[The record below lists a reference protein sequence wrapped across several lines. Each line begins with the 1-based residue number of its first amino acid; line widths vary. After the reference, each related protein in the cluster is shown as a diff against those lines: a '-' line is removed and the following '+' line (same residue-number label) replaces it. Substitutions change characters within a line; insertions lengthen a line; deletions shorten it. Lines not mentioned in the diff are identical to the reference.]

1 MAVQKKGKWANH
13 MLELATVRY
22 WQGQL
27 NESGIK
33 NSASNRTDTRL
44 VYRTHLA
51 AFSEW
56 LSGRI
61 FDMRVQAVA
70 DGKIVRETAQKSFAN
85 VEELLRFGEDGFGNE
100 KEVRKIISQYLRD
113 PRHVHLAHSTMSGM
127 CAAIKSYFDAND
139 VATNVR
145 FNGKKRDEIEVTEE
159 PELEIA
165 DFYKMMTANKVDLM
179 VRAVMLVKFQAG
191 MDSSTLADRF
201 NFYAYP
207 QMAKWCGADDHKT
220 WEKDKCPIP
229 VQLVRVKTG
238 IKYTTFVDCDALD
251 AIKAYLSWREERHG
265 PRDPAGPI
273 FITTRNEPIR
283 GEWVSNAFGRLAN
296 SSRAQ
301 RRLGNGVLKLRPHKT
316 RRLLKS
322 LLMECGCAEWA
333 ADHVLGHKAK
343 DPYTGPAELFPRRLR
358 EEYAKASHK
367 INVLSRAASSIDGE
381 DPAEAAEKAL
391 KESKAKVEVLE
402 KRVNELEAEIDK
414 KDARSA
420 GAESRFDAAVK
431 AIIDAL
437 DDPGGDL
444 RKSIRD
450 RLGGL

>member
-1 MAVQKKGKWANH
+1 
-13 MLELATVRY
+13 MLEFATVRY

-33 NSASNRTDTRL
+33 NTTSNKTDTRL

-51 AFSEW
+51 AFNEW
-56 LSGRI
+56 LPGRI

-70 DGKIVRETAQKSFAN
+70 DGRIVRETAQKSFAN
-85 VEELLRFGEDGFGNE
+85 VEELLRFGDDGSGNE

-113 PRHVHLAHSTMSGM
+113 PRHVNRAHSTLSGM
-127 CAAIKSYFDAND
+127 CAAIKSYFDAHD
-139 VATNVR
+139 VATNVK

-191 MDSSTLADRF
+191 LDSSTLANRF

-207 QMAKWCGADDHKT
+207 QIAKWCGADDHKV

-238 IKYTTFVDCDALD
+238 IKYTTFIDRDALD
-251 AIKAYLSWREERHG
+251 AVKTYLSWREEEHG

-273 FITTRNEPIR
+273 FLTTRNEPIR
-283 GEWVSNAFGRLAN
+283 GEWISDAFRRLSH
-296 SSRAQ
+296 SSKAQ
-301 RRLGNGVLKLRPHKT
+301 RRLGNGILKLRSHKT

-322 LLMECGCAEWA
+322 LLMECGCAE
-333 ADHVLGHKAK
+333 
-343 DPYTGPAELFPRRLR
+343 
-358 EEYAKASHK
+358 
-367 INVLSRAASSIDGE
+367 
-381 DPAEAAEKAL
+381 
-391 KESKAKVEVLE
+391 
-402 KRVNELEAEIDK
+402 
-414 KDARSA
+414 
-420 GAESRFDAAVK
+420 
-431 AIIDAL
+431 
-437 DDPGGDL
+437 
-444 RKSIRD
+444 
-450 RLGGL
+450 

>member
-1 MAVQKKGKWANH
+1 MTVQKNGRRSRY
-13 MLELATVRY
+13 MLEFATVRY

-27 NESGIK
+27 NECGVK
-33 NSASNRTDTRL
+33 NSASSRTSTKLVYLTRL
-44 VYRTHLA
+44 TT
-51 AFSEW
+51 FNEW

-70 DGKIVRETAQKSFAN
+70 DGRIVRETAQKSFGN

-113 PRHVHLAHSTMSGM
+113 PRHGKLAHSTMSGI
-127 CAAIKSYFDAND
+127 CASIKLYFDAHD

-159 PELEIA
+159 PELDIA

-191 MDSSTLADRF
+191 LDSSTLADRF

-207 QMAKWCGADDHKT
+207 QMAKWCGTDDYKA
-220 WEKDKCPIP
+220 WGKDKCPIP

-238 IKYTTFVDCDALD
+238 IRYTTFVDCDALD
-251 AIKAYLSWREERHG
+251 AIKAYLSWREESHG
-265 PRDPAGPI
+265 PRDPARPMFLTI
-273 FITTRNEPIR
+273 KDKPIR
-283 GEWVSNAFGRLAN
+283 VEWISDAFRRLTY
-296 SSRAQ
+296 SSKAQ
-301 RRLGNGVLKLRPHKT
+301 RRLGNGALKLRPHKT

-343 DPYTGPAELFPRRLR
+343 DPYTGPAELFPKRLR
-358 EEYAKASHK
+358 EEYTKASHK
-367 INVLSRAASSIDGE
+367 INVLTRAASVVDDE
-381 DPAEAAEKAL
+381 DPAEEAKKAL
-391 KESKAKVEVLE
+391 KESQSKVEVLE
-402 KRVNELEAEIDK
+402 RRINELETENAK

-420 GAESRFDAAVK
+420 GAESRFDLAIK

-444 RKSIRD
+444 RKNIRD
-450 RLGGL
+450 RLGAI

>member
-1 MAVQKKGKWANH
+1 MTVQKKSRLANH
-13 MLELATVRY
+13 MLEFATVRY

-27 NESGIK
+27 NECGIK
-33 NSASNRTDTRL
+33 NSTSNKTDTRT
-44 VYRTHLA
+44 VYRTRLA
-51 AFSEW
+51 AFNEW
-56 LSGRI
+56 LPGRI

-70 DGKIVRETAQKSFAN
+70 DGKIVRETSQKSFAN

-100 KEVRKIISQYLRD
+100 KEIRKIISQYLRD
-113 PRHVHLAHSTMSGM
+113 PRHGNLAHSTMSGM
-127 CAAIKSYFDAND
+127 CAAIKSYFDAHD

-191 MDSSTLADRF
+191 LDSSTLADRF
-201 NFYAYP
+201 NFYAY
-207 QMAKWCGADDHKT
+207 QQIAKWCGADDHKA

-229 VQLVRVKTG
+229 VHLVRVKTG
-238 IKYTTFVDCDALD
+238 IKYTTFIDCDALD
-251 AIKAYLSWREERHG
+251 AIKTYLSWREERHG
-265 PRDPAGPI
+265 QRDPAGPV
-273 FITTRNEPIR
+273 FLTTRNESIR
-283 GEWVSNAFGRLAN
+283 REWISDAFGRLAN

-367 INVLSRAASSIDGE
+367 INVLSRAASSVDGE

-402 KRVNELEAEIDK
+402 KRVNELESEIDK

-444 RKSIRD
+444 RKNIRD

>member
-1 MAVQKKGKWANH
+1 
-13 MLELATVRY
+13 MLEFATVRY

-33 NSASNRTDTRL
+33 NSTSTRTDTRL
-44 VYRTHLA
+44 VYLTRLA
-51 AFSEW
+51 AFNEW
-56 LSGRI
+56 LPGRI

-70 DGKIVRETAQKSFAN
+70 DGKIVRETSQKSFAN
-85 VEELLRFGEDGFGNE
+85 VEELLRFGDDGSGNE

-113 PRHVHLAHSTMSGM
+113 PRHGNLAHSTMAGM
-127 CAAIKSYFDAND
+127 CSAIKSYFDAHD
-139 VATNVR
+139 VATNVK
-145 FNGKKRDEIEVTEE
+145 FNGKKRDEIEVIEE

-165 DFYKMMTANKVDLM
+165 DFYKMMTASKVNLM

-191 MDSSTLADRF
+191 LDSSTLADRF
-201 NFYAYP
+201 NFYAY
-207 QMAKWCGADDHKT
+207 QQIAKWCGTDDHNM
-220 WEKDKCPIP
+220 WETDKCPIP
-229 VQLVRVKTG
+229 VQLVRVKTVV
-238 IKYTTFVDCDALD
+238 KYTTFIDRDALD
-251 AIKAYLSWREERHG
+251 AIKTYLSWREERHG
-265 PRDPAGPI
+265 PRDPAGPM
-273 FITTRNEPIR
+273 FLTTRNEPIR
-283 GEWVSNAFGRLAN
+283 GEWIADAFGRLAN

-333 ADHVLGHKAK
+333 ADHVLDHKAK
-343 DPYTGPAELFPRRLR
+343 DPYTGPAELFPKRLR

-367 INVLSRAASSIDGE
+367 INVLSKAASSVDCE
-381 DPAEAAEKAL
+381 DITGATEKAL

-402 KRVNELEAEIDK
+402 KRINELEAEIDK

-444 RKSIRD
+444 RKNIRD

>member
-1 MAVQKKGKWANH
+1 MAG
-13 MLELATVRY
+13 TC
-22 WQGQL
+22 
-27 NESGIK
+27 S
-33 NSASNRTDTRL
+33 
-44 VYRTHLA
+44 
-51 AFSEW
+51 
-56 LSGRI
+56 
-61 FDMRVQAVA
+61 
-70 DGKIVRETAQKSFAN
+70 
-85 VEELLRFGEDGFGNE
+85 
-100 KEVRKIISQYLRD
+100 
-113 PRHVHLAHSTMSGM
+113 
-127 CAAIKSYFDAND
+127 AIKSYFDAHD
-139 VATNVR
+139 VATNVK

-191 MDSSTLADRF
+191 LDSSTLADRF
-201 NFYAYP
+201 NFYAY
-207 QMAKWCGADDHKT
+207 QQIAKWCGTDDHKA
-220 WEKDKCPIP
+220 WGHDKCPIP

-238 IKYTTFVDCDALD
+238 VKYTTFIDRDALD
-251 AIKAYLSWREERHG
+251 AIKAYLSWREERRG

-273 FITTRNEPIR
+273 FITTRNEPIH
-283 GEWVSNAFGRLAN
+283 GEWISDAFRRLSR
-296 SSRAQ
+296 SSKAQ

-367 INVLSRAASSIDGE
+367 INVLSKAASSVDCE
-381 DPAEAAEKAL
+381 NPAETAEKAL
-391 KESKAKVEVLE
+391 KERNAHVEVLE
-402 KRVNELEAEIDK
+402 KRINELEAEIDK

-444 RKSIRD
+444 RKNIRD

>member
-1 MAVQKKGKWANH
+1 MTVQKKSRLANH
-13 MLELATVRY
+13 MLEFATVRY

-27 NESGIK
+27 NECSIK
-33 NSASNRTDTRL
+33 NSTSNKTDTRT
-44 VYRTHLA
+44 VYRTRLA
-51 AFSEW
+51 AFNEW
-56 LSGRI
+56 LPGRI

-70 DGKIVRETAQKSFAN
+70 DGKIVRETVQKSFAN
-85 VEELLRFGEDGFGNE
+85 MEELLRFGEDGFGNE

-113 PRHVHLAHSTMSGM
+113 PRHGKLAHSTMSGT
-127 CAAIKSYFDAND
+127 CAAIKSYFDAHD
-139 VATNVR
+139 VATNVK

-179 VRAVMLVKFQAG
+179 VRAVMLVKFQVG
-191 MDSSTLADRF
+191 LDSSTLADRF
-201 NFYAYP
+201 NFYAY
-207 QMAKWCGADDHKT
+207 QQIAKWCGANDHKA

-238 IKYTTFVDCDALD
+238 IKYTTFIDCDALD
-251 AIKAYLSWREERHG
+251 AIKTYLSWREERHG

-333 ADHVLGHKAK
+333 EPCGPSPFCTPFRVPLVLCRSCLYEMRS
-343 DPYTGPAELFPRRLR
+343 DLQTFRLITRELW
-358 EEYAKASHK
+358 
-367 INVLSRAASSIDGE
+367 RAAICVCYKLGIC
-381 DPAEAAEKAL
+381 
-391 KESKAKVEVLE
+391 AKCL
-402 KRVNELEAEIDK
+402 LT
-414 KDARSA
+414 
-420 GAESRFDAAVK
+420 
-431 AIIDAL
+431 
-437 DDPGGDL
+437 
-444 RKSIRD
+444 
-450 RLGGL
+450 

>member
-1 MAVQKKGKWANH
+1 
-13 MLELATVRY
+13 MLEFATVRY

-33 NSASNRTDTRL
+33 NTTSNKTDTRL

-51 AFSEW
+51 AFNEW
-56 LSGRI
+56 LPGRI

-70 DGKIVRETAQKSFAN
+70 DGRIVRETAQKSFAN
-85 VEELLRFGEDGFGNE
+85 VEELLRFGDDGSGNE

-113 PRHVHLAHSTMSGM
+113 PRHVNRAHSTLSGM
-127 CAAIKSYFDAND
+127 CAAIKSYFDAHD
-139 VATNVR
+139 VATNVK

-191 MDSSTLADRF
+191 LDSSTLADRF

-207 QMAKWCGADDHKT
+207 QIAKWCGADYHKV

-238 IKYTTFVDCDALD
+238 IKYTTFIDRDALD
-251 AIKAYLSWREERHG
+251 AVKTYLSWREEHHG

-273 FITTRNEPIR
+273 FLTTRNEPIR
-283 GEWVSNAFGRLAN
+283 GEWISDAFRRL
-296 SSRAQ
+296 SYPSKAQ
-301 RRLGNGVLKLRPHKT
+301 RRLGNGILKLRSHKT

-322 LLMECGCAEWA
+322 LLMECGCAE
-333 ADHVLGHKAK
+333 
-343 DPYTGPAELFPRRLR
+343 
-358 EEYAKASHK
+358 
-367 INVLSRAASSIDGE
+367 
-381 DPAEAAEKAL
+381 
-391 KESKAKVEVLE
+391 
-402 KRVNELEAEIDK
+402 
-414 KDARSA
+414 
-420 GAESRFDAAVK
+420 
-431 AIIDAL
+431 
-437 DDPGGDL
+437 
-444 RKSIRD
+444 
-450 RLGGL
+450 

>member
-1 MAVQKKGKWANH
+1 MTARKKGRRANY
-13 MLELATVRY
+13 MLEFATVRY

-27 NESGIK
+27 NECGIK
-33 NSASNRTDTRL
+33 NSTSSKTDTRTA
-44 VYRTHLA
+44 YRTRLA
-51 AFSEW
+51 AFNEW
-56 LSGRI
+56 LPGRI

-70 DGKIVRETAQKSFAN
+70 DSRIVRETAHKSFAN

-100 KEVRKIISQYLRD
+100 KEIRKIISQYLRD
-113 PRHVHLAHSTMSGM
+113 PRHGKLAHSTMAGT
-127 CAAIKSYFDAND
+127 CAAIKSYFDAHD

-191 MDSSTLADRF
+191 LDASTLADRF

-207 QMAKWCGADDHKT
+207 QMAKWCGADDHKV

-229 VQLVRVKTG
+229 IQLVRVKTG
-238 IKYTTFVDCDALD
+238 IKYTTFIDCDALD
-251 AIKAYLSWREERHG
+251 AIKTYLSWREERHG
-265 PRDPAGPI
+265 PCDPAGPI

-283 GEWVSNAFGRLAN
+283 REWISGAFGRLAN

-301 RRLGNGVLKLRPHKT
+301 RRLGNGTFKLRPHKT

-367 INVLSRAASSIDGE
+367 INVLSKAASSVDCE

-391 KESKAKVEVLE
+391 NESKAKVEVLE

-414 KDARSA
+414 KDSRSA

-444 RKSIRD
+444 RKNIRD